1 MYPQFPNTL
10 QITSKLWNNAHR
22 PEEVEKALDK
32 SLENLGTSYLDLYLM
47 HWPVAFKRQGDEWFP
62 LDKNG
67 VFELD
72 SGVNVFETWNAM
84 VKLLSTGKVRSIGVS
99 SKDPATH

>member
-1 MYPQFPNTL
+1 M

-22 PEEVEKALDK
+22 PEEVERALDK

-47 HWPVAFKRQGDEWFP
+47 HWPVAFKRQGDDWFP

-67 VFELD
+67 VFDLD
-72 SGVNVFETWNAM
+72 TEVNVFETWNAM
-84 VKLLSTGKVRSIGVS
+84 GKLLSTGKVRSIGVS
-99 SKDPATH
+99 SKALVMHL